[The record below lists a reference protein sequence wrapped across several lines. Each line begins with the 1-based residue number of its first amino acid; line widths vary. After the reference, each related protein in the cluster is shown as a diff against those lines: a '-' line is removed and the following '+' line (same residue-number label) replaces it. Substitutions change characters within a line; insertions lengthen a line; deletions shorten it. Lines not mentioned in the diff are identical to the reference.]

1 MFCANA
7 GATFAAGRYVL
18 ILPAALLCVVGSASG
33 QDTVYIGGS
42 GQTGVVVDMGA
53 LEHFEVPLGAGQG
66 LRHPGV
72 ADGGLAPV
80 TLRPPDGAPV
90 TASARVE
97 APAPEPAPPKT
108 AAKLELPA
116 ADATIAPKLETSEP
130 PEPPE
135 PIPDTV
141 LAKAP
146 EEMSADERAVEKE
159 RNKNS
164 VSSTSFADEAALM
177 DDDGDAAAM
186 EAEPA
191 PAEAKAEPEPAPETE
206 VAALAPAVAPTAP
219 GDTMQIEFGAGESAL
234 PQSAQAPLASLAA
247 ALGKDETLRLQLKAY
262 AGGDADSASHARRLS
277 LSRAL
282 AVRSELI
289 EQGVRST
296 RIDVRALGNK
306 SENGSSDRVDVIL
319 VQR

>member
-1 MFCANA
+1 MFSANVYA
-7 GATFAAGRYVL
+7 AFAAGRAFF
-18 ILPAALLCVVGSASG
+18 ILAAALLCVIGGAFA

-42 GQTGVVVDMGA
+42 GQTGVEVDMGA
-53 LEHFEVPLGAGQG
+53 LERFQVPLGAGQG

-72 ADGGLAPV
+72 ADGGLGPV
-80 TLRPPDGAPV
+80 TLRPPDGAPA
-90 TASARVE
+90 TTSARVE
-97 APAPEPAPPKT
+97 TPALEPAPAKT

-116 ADATIAPKLETSEP
+116 ADATITPKLETP
-130 PEPPE
+130 DPM
-135 PIPDTV
+135 PDTV
-141 LAKAP
+141 LAIAP
-146 EEMSADERAVEKE
+146 EEMSPDERAAAKE

-186 EAEPA
+186 DAKPTSTQ
-191 PAEAKAEPEPAPETE
+191 PKAEPEPEPQPETE
-206 VAALAPAVAPTAP
+206 MATLAPAVAPTTP
-219 GDTMQIEFGAGESAL
+219 GETMQIEFGAGESAL
-234 PQSAQAPLASLAA
+234 PQSAQAPLATLAA
-247 ALGKDETLRLQLKAY
+247 ALDHDETLRLQLRAY
-262 AGGDADSASHARRLS
+262 AGGDVDSASHARRLS

>member
-1 MFCANA
+1 MFSANVYA
-7 GATFAAGRYVL
+7 AFAAGRAFF
-18 ILPAALLCVVGSASG
+18 ILAAALLCVIGGAFA

-42 GQTGVVVDMGA
+42 GQTGVEVDMGA
-53 LEHFEVPLGAGQG
+53 LERFQVPLGAGQG

-72 ADGGLAPV
+72 ADGGLGPV
-80 TLRPPDGAPV
+80 TLRPPDGTPA
-90 TASARVE
+90 TTSARVE
-97 APAPEPAPPKT
+97 TPALEPAPAKT

-116 ADATIAPKLETSEP
+116 ADATITPKLETP
-130 PEPPE
+130 DPM
-135 PIPDTV
+135 PDTV
-141 LAKAP
+141 LAIAP
-146 EEMSADERAVEKE
+146 EEMSPDERAAAKE

-186 EAEPA
+186 DAKPTSTQ
-191 PAEAKAEPEPAPETE
+191 PKAEPEPQPETE
-206 VAALAPAVAPTAP
+206 MATLAPAVAPTTP
-219 GDTMQIEFGAGESAL
+219 GETMQIEFGAGESAL
-234 PQSAQAPLASLAA
+234 PQSAQASLATLAA
-247 ALGKDETLRLQLKAY
+247 ALDQDETLRLQLRAY

-289 EQGVRST
+289 EQGVRNT

>member
-1 MFCANA
+1 MSSANVYA
-7 GATFAAGRYVL
+7 AFAAGRAFF
-18 ILPAALLCVVGSASG
+18 ILAAALLCVIGGAFA

-42 GQTGVVVDMGA
+42 GQTGVEVDMGA
-53 LEHFEVPLGAGQG
+53 LERFQVPLGAGQG

-72 ADGGLAPV
+72 ADGGLGPV
-80 TLRPPDGAPV
+80 TLRPPDGAPA
-90 TASARVE
+90 TTSARVE
-97 APAPEPAPPKT
+97 TPALEPAPAKT

-116 ADATIAPKLETSEP
+116 ADATITPKLETP
-130 PEPPE
+130 DPM
-135 PIPDTV
+135 PDTV
-141 LAKAP
+141 LAIAPEIAP
-146 EEMSADERAVEKE
+146 EEMSPNERATAKE

-186 EAEPA
+186 DAKPTSTQ
-191 PAEAKAEPEPAPETE
+191 PKAEPEPQPETE
-206 VAALAPAVAPTAP
+206 IATLAPAVAPTTP
-219 GDTMQIEFGAGESAL
+219 GETMQIEFGAGESAL
-234 PQSAQAPLASLAA
+234 PQSAQAPLATLAA
-247 ALGKDETLRLQLKAY
+247 ALDQDETLRLQLRAY

-306 SENGSSDRVDVIL
+306 FENGSSDRVDVIL